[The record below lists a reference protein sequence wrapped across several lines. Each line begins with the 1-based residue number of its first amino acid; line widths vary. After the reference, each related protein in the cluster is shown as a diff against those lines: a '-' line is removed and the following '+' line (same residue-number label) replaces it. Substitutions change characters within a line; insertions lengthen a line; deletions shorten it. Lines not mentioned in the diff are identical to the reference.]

1 MSGRRFFLLF
11 FLCAVV
17 PFAAAKL
24 SLSYGWFDSGATN
37 KGQWLEQEIQLIPAL
52 ASGDMHWTVAYV
64 TGEQCEKNCLETIGL
79 LQQLYT
85 GLGRKQLG
93 AQALFI
99 TTNASN
105 PGIIPQH
112 FSVINTV
119 LLAHGNT
126 DNNIP
131 GKNTISAEQLRLL
144 EHHFVII
151 NQHGLVL
158 LRYPLSAQAPAQVA
172 ADMRSDLLRL
182 INYDRSRL

>member
-37 KGQWLEQEIQLIPAL
+37 KGQWLEQEVQLIPAL
-52 ASGDMHWTVAYV
+52 ALGDMHWTIAYV
-64 TGEQCEKNCLETIGL
+64 TANQCEKNCLETIGL

-105 PGIIPQH
+105 PGLIRQQFPAIKTTLITH
-112 FSVINTV
+112 S
-119 LLAHGNT
+119 NT
-126 DNNIP
+126 DNKMSE
-131 GKNTISAEQLRLL
+131 KNTISVEQLQLL

-158 LRYPLSAQAPAQVA
+158 LRYPISAKAPAQVA
-172 ADMRSDLLRL
+172 ADVRSDLLRL